1 MDENPQEIVTPFV
14 TITFTVN
21 GKRVEIDVRPWDTA
35 LAVLRDQLGLKGTKE
50 GCGIGECGACTILV
64 DGLAVDS
71 CLMLAPKLDGKKVE
85 TVEGLRQG
93 ETLHPLQEAFVARG
107 AVQCGY
113 CTPGMLMSAK
123 ALLDQNT
130 SPDRK
135 ELVGALAGNLCRC
148 TGYVQIMEAVEEA
161 AKTLRET
168 KTSS

>member
-1 MDENPQEIVTPFV
+1 MDEHPQEIVTPFV

-21 GKRVEIDVRPWDTA
+21 EKRVEIDVKPWDTA

-130 SPDRK
+130 GPDRK

>member
-1 MDENPQEIVTPFV
+1 MDENPQKPVTPFV
-14 TITFTVN
+14 TISFTVN
-21 GKRVEIDVRPWDTA
+21 GKCVQIDVKPWDTA
-35 LAVLRDQLGLKGTKE
+35 LGVLRDQLGMKGTKE

-71 CLMLAPKLDGKKVE
+71 CLMLAPKLDGKQVE

-93 ETLHPLQEAFVARG
+93 ETLHPLQEAFIARG

-123 ALLDQNT
+123 ALLDRNT
-130 SPDRK
+130 SPDRN

-168 KTSS
+168 KASS